1 MSGGNCPETPRQKMI
16 GMMYLM
22 LTAMLALNV
31 SGDLLNAFILVDQSI
46 LKSTEMTEG
55 KNVVLYNQF
64 EAAAAQNP
72 AKAGDKFKLAKEVEQ
87 KANEMNDLIYGYKE
101 LMVKTADVEE
111 ATPENYLSTSNQDV
125 AAQVM
130 MVEDMG
136 SRGKNLRESINK
148 YRDYLI
154 GVVDNDSMMTASLN
168 KMLNTDDPK
177 SSTSGESTTWLS
189 QTFEHIPLAASM
201 ALMSRLQSD
210 VRNAQADVVSFLY
223 RKIDEASFKFNA
235 IVPLVIPESNYVLR
249 GNSYKADIMLAAY
262 DETMAPIVTV
272 GDAQVPVVEGRGK
285 YERMASSVGQ
295 QSFEAVIEVKDPVT
309 GAPRPYTV
317 KAEYE
322 VGEPSVVI
330 AATKMNVLY
339 EGLDNPVSISAAG
352 ISASDLK
359 IQVDNATYVK
369 AKNGY
374 VIKPKNGSAGKTAKI
389 TVSAD
394 LNGKVQRL
402 GSMDFRIKR
411 VPTPFAVIAGLNGG
425 TIKKSVLS
433 AQGGVFAEMGDDFDF
448 ELEFKV
454 TNFTLSTI
462 KNGFIQ
468 ELKSNSS
475 SFTADMRQA
484 IKGLQRGSKF
494 YIEGIKATGPG
505 GSRKLSSLAFTVD

>member
-87 KANEMNDLIYGYKE
+87 KANEMNDLIYGYKD
-101 LMVKTADVEE
+101 LMVKTADGEE

-249 GNSYKADIMLAAY
+249 GNSYKADIMLAA
-262 DETMAPIVTV
+262 
-272 GDAQVPVVEGRGK
+272 
-285 YERMASSVGQ
+285 
-295 QSFEAVIEVKDPVT
+295 
-309 GAPRPYTV
+309 
-317 KAEYE
+317 
-322 VGEPSVVI
+322 
-330 AATKMNVLY
+330 
-339 EGLDNPVSISAAG
+339 
-352 ISASDLK
+352 
-359 IQVDNATYVK
+359 
-369 AKNGY
+369 
-374 VIKPKNGSAGKTAKI
+374 
-389 TVSAD
+389 
-394 LNGKVQRL
+394 
-402 GSMDFRIKR
+402 
-411 VPTPFAVIAGLNGG
+411 
-425 TIKKSVLS
+425 
-433 AQGGVFAEMGDDFDF
+433 
-448 ELEFKV
+448 
-454 TNFTLSTI
+454 
-462 KNGFIQ
+462 
-468 ELKSNSS
+468 
-475 SFTADMRQA
+475 
-484 IKGLQRGSKF
+484 
-494 YIEGIKATGPG
+494 
-505 GSRKLSSLAFTVD
+505 